1 MKVFCTF
8 PERTTGTREGVGA
21 GGENREPKLGVGGEN
36 REPEL
41 GVGVENREPKFGE
54 GGENR
59 EPKSR
64 VQIHNCSAGLHG
76 QVV

>member
-8 PERTTGTREGVGA
+8 PENTTGTREGVGA
-21 GGENREPKLGVGGEN
+21 GGENREPELGVGG
-36 REPEL
+36 
-41 GVGVENREPKFGE
+41 ENREPKFGE